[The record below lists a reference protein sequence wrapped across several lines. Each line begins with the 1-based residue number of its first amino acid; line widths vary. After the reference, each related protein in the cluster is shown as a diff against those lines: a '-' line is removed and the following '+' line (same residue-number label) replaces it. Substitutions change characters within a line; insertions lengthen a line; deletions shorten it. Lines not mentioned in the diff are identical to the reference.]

1 MNGGSDNTRPPLF
14 PQSVRLKGRKLI
26 EVLHSGGTDFF
37 LFPLRTKVIRIQQAE
52 NPGVQVLVNVSKKRF
67 KHAVDRNRVKRLL
80 REAIRLHFP
89 EHLES
94 EAQASQE
101 LLLIALHYIHQDLPP
116 FQTIEKTWI
125 KISQKINYHALAATR
140 LD

>member
-14 PQSVRLKGRKLI
+14 PQSVRLKSRKLI

-89 EHLES
+89 VHLES

-101 LLLIALHYIHQDLPP
+101 LLLIAVHYIHQDLPP